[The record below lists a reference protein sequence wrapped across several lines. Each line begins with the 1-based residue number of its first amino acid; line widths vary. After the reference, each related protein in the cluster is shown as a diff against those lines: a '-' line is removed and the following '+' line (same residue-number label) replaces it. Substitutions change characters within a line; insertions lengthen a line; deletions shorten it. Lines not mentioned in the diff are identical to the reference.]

1 MAKHSKVASMTIE
14 NRGGDIVVWVE
25 RVGKLGVFDMRRR
38 SPYKLG
44 VGEWCISWASV
55 QRAARAQARKD
66 AIVAAEVAAL
76 KAAFANWPADGI
88 VKVGVYVDERVAA

>member
-1 MAKHSKVASMTIE
+1 MAKNSKVASMTIE

-25 RVGKLGVFDMRRR
+25 RAGINMTRR

-44 VGEWCISWASV
+44 VGEWSISWASV
-55 QRAARAQARKD
+55 QRAVRAQARKD

-76 KAAFANWPADGI
+76 KAAFAKWPADGI
-88 VKVGVYVDERVAA
+88 VRVGVSVDERVAA